1 MRLIGPL
8 PWTLAGAAASAWV
21 AACASIGSPPGGPER
36 ITPPVLLGVNPD
48 SGAVNVRLRNA
59 VFEFDVVVN
68 DRSGGAGGI
77 QSLFLVSP
85 SEGAPRV
92 RWRRER
98 VEVRP
103 SDDFRPNTAYAV
115 TMLPGVADLRG
126 NAIATSR
133 TIVFST
139 GPTIP
144 PFQVMGRV
152 FEWANERVA
161 PNAFVEVMRT
171 PDSLR
176 YVGAAD
182 STGQFAVGPLEEGTY
197 VVRAIVD
204 ANRNRGLD
212 PGESWDSVQVTVRG
226 SSPFLELLAAQRD
239 TIAPRLLTVTAA
251 DTATIVASFDRPL
264 SADVPLT
271 PESFRVLDSDSARLR
286 IARVLTRAQA
296 DAERATRD
304 SIARRDSAA
313 AADTTRRDTTR
324 RDTTARPRPQPIPPR
339 ATVPLQAAPLR
350 PSRPAPARDVVIR
363 LDTINPLRRGASY
376 RIVAVNATGLLG
388 RSRTSDRVLQ
398 VPAAAPPA
406 RRDTTAAP
414 LRPDTTG
421 AAARRP

>member
-1 MRLIGPL
+1 MSP
-8 PWTLAGAAASAWV
+8 

-36 ITPPVLLGVNPD
+36 TVPPALVSVTPD
-48 SGAVNVRLRNA
+48 SGAVNVQLRNA

-85 SEGAPRV
+85 SEGAPRI
-92 RWRRER
+92 RWRREK

-103 SDDFRPNTAYAV
+103 TDDFRPNTAYAI

-126 NAIATSR
+126 NTIDTGR

-144 PFQVMGRV
+144 PFQVLGRV
-152 FEWANERVA
+152 FEWMNERVA
-161 PNAFVEVMRT
+161 PNAFVEVMRV
-171 PDSLR
+171 PDSVR

-212 PGESWDSVQVTVRG
+212 PGEPWDSVQVTVRG

-239 TIAPRLLTVTAA
+239 TIPPRLLTVNAP
-251 DTATIVASFDRPL
+251 DTVTIIASFDRPL

-271 PESFRVLDSDSARLR
+271 PESFRVLDSDSTRLR

-296 DAERATRD
+296 DAERAARD

-313 AADTTRRDTTR
+313 AAAADTTRWDTTRRDTA
-324 RDTTARPRPQPIPPR
+324 ARPRPQTIPPR
-339 ATVPLQAAPLR
+339 AAVPLQAAPLR
-350 PSRPAPARDVVIR
+350 P
-363 LDTINPLRRGASY
+363 
-376 RIVAVNATGLLG
+376 
-388 RSRTSDRVLQ
+388 
-398 VPAAAPPA
+398 
-406 RRDTTAAP
+406 
-414 LRPDTTG
+414 
-421 AAARRP
+421 

>member
-1 MRLIGPL
+1 MRLIRS
-8 PWTLAGAAASAWV
+8 WSLAGTAASAWL

-36 ITPPVLLGVNPD
+36 TTPPVLLNVVPD

-103 SDDFRPNTAYAV
+103 SDDFRPNTAYSI
-115 TMLPGVADLRG
+115 TMLPGITDLRG
-126 NAIATSR
+126 NAIDTGR

-144 PFQVMGRV
+144 PFQVLGRV

-176 YVGAAD
+176 HVGVAD
-182 STGQFAVGPLEEGTY
+182 SSGQFAVGPLEEGTY

-239 TIAPRLLTVTAA
+239 TIPPRLLTVTAP
-251 DTATIVASFDRPL
+251 DTLTIIASFDRPL

-271 PESFRVLDSDSARLR
+271 PESFRVLDSDSTRLR

-304 SIARRDSAA
+304 SIARDSAAA

-324 RDTTARPRPQPIPPR
+324 RDTTARARPRTIPPR

-350 PSRPAPARDVVIR
+350 PSRPAPARDVVIH

-376 RIVAVNATGLLG
+376 RVVAVNATGLLG

-398 VPAAAPPA
+398 VPAAASPA
-406 RRDTTAAP
+406 RDTTAAP
-414 LRPDTTG
+414 ARRDTTG